1 MRLGIDFGTSHTVA
15 VFTRPD
21 GRTEALLFDSSPLLP
36 SAVYVDGEGALLV
49 GRDAERSARLDPA
62 AYEPHPKRRIDE
74 SSLFLG
80 GRDLPIAQIVG
91 AVLHR
96 AAEEGR
102 RALGAAPSGA
112 VLTHPA
118 GWGPTRR
125 ALLADAAGRA
135 GLPAVELVPEPVAA
149 AMYFTAVL
157 GHHVPDGHA
166 VVVYDFGGGTFDISV
181 VRRAAGGW
189 DVVAAQGLDDVGG
202 VDLDAAIVDWAGQRV
217 AGQDPALW
225 QRLAAPATTPDRR
238 HRRALWDDARSVKE
252 LLSRASTAGLAVPL
266 YDVDLHLTRPEFEAL
281 ARPWLERTVA
291 LTTATLFTSGVTAD
305 RLAGVFL
312 VGGASRVPLV
322 ATLLHRALG
331 VAPVVLEQPELVVAQ
346 GSLLASGAP
355 MAAPVPPQPAPIAPI
370 PTSPP
375 VGPSSPAAGPTVPV
389 SPAPVARATASVPPA
404 PVSPPV
410 AAPPAPPASA
420 APAPAP
426 ADPFAAIPSPSA
438 SPASAAPAPA
448 PAGSFG
454 AIPSQPAPPAS
465 AADPFAAIPSPP
477 APPAS
482 VAPVSPF
489 APISSPPASAP
500 PAPAPAGPFVPISGP
515 PVSGPP
521 TSFAAAP
528 VSATP
533 AAAMPV
539 SPAPFASAA
548 PPTAPPTA
556 PPVAKPAQV
565 PAPSPADGQTD
576 HRRGGRVLLAALL
589 AVLAAGSL
597 SLLVGDF
604 GSSSPLLS
612 GVMTPLMAKPIAV
625 LLAMALIVV
634 TAGAQVVPAYR
645 ALGPALIAA
654 GGAVVTTFL
663 AALFWDAGQSFRLA
677 DGIAYR
683 LTAESSYFSG
693 TDFAFLITGALI
705 LAGAGVWRLVG
716 RRRPP
721 APSRLLA
728 PAGARAAR
736 LSWIALWAGL
746 GFLLAEASVG
756 GQTIYARRYFD
767 DYRIDIRPMRGVL
780 YMDGAL
786 TWYLA
791 YAMGLTAMI
800 GAVLVAAAAV
810 HNVLAKRPAWTPR
823 VRLAGG
829 ITIAVIA
836 VYVFL
841 TGLWE
846 YWFSTDGS
854 SGYLRELD
862 LYYWRKVV
870 TFDLSSVSTWTYTI
884 VAVGVLVAVG
894 VPSYLRARRSGARP

>member
-102 RALGAAPSGA
+102 RALGTAPSGA

-135 GLPAVELVPEPVAA
+135 GLPGVELVPEPVAA

-181 VRRAAGGW
+181 VRRAAAGW

-355 MAAPVPPQPAPIAPI
+355 ISAPVPPLPAPIAPI

-375 VGPSSPAAGPTVPV
+375 VAPTSPGPGPTAPLSPASGPTVPTSPGSGPTVPV
-389 SPAPVARATASVPPA
+389 SPAPVVRAAASVPPA

-410 AAPPAPPASA
+410 AAPPAPPMSA
-420 APAPAP
+420 APAPAQ
-426 ADPFAAIPSPSA
+426 
-438 SPASAAPAPA
+438 
-448 PAGSFG
+448 AGG
-454 AIPSQPAPPAS
+454 PY
-465 AADPFAAIPSPP
+465 
-477 APPAS
+477 
-482 VAPVSPF
+482 
-489 APISSPPASAP
+489 APISS
-500 PAPAPAGPFVPISGP
+500 P

-521 TSFAAAP
+521 TAAPAGPFAPVSGLPSPFPAAP

-533 AAAMPV
+533 AAAMPI

-548 PPTAPPTA
+548 PPTAPLPAPPAAPLTA
-556 PPVAKPAQV
+556 PPVAPPTAPLTAPPAG
-565 PAPSPADGQTD
+565 PSASAPADEQAG
-576 HRRGGRVLLAALL
+576 HRRAGRVLFGALL
-589 AVLAAGSL
+589 AVLAAGSV
-597 SLLVGDF
+597 SLLVQDF
-604 GSSSPLLS
+604 GSSSPLLT
-612 GVMTPLMAKPIAV
+612 GIMTPLTARPVAV

-634 TAGAQVVPAYR
+634 TAGARVVPAYR
-645 ALGPALIAA
+645 AIGPALIAA

-663 AALFWDAGQSFRLA
+663 AALFFNAGESFRLA
-677 DGIAYR
+677 DGVAYR
-683 LTAESSYFSG
+683 LAAEGNYFSE
-693 TDFAFLITGALI
+693 TDFAFLIIGALV
-705 LAGAGVWRLVG
+705 LGGAGVWRLVG

-736 LSWIALWAGL
+736 LPWIALWAGL
-746 GFLLAEASVG
+746 GFLLAEASVSSVVV
-756 GQTIYARRYFD
+756 YARRYLD
-767 DYRIDIRPMRGVL
+767 EYRIDIRPMRGVL
-780 YMDGAL
+780 YTDGAL

-791 YAMGLTAMI
+791 YAMGLTAVI

-810 HNVLAKRPAWTPR
+810 HNVLAKRPEWTPR

-829 ITIAVIA
+829 IAIAVLA

-841 TGLWE
+841 GGLWE
-846 YWFSTDGS
+846 YRYIDSGS
-854 SGYLRELD
+854 SDMLRALD

-870 TFDLSSVSTWTYTI
+870 TFDLSSVATWFYTI
-884 VAVGVLVAVG
+884 AAVGVLVAVG